1 MEAWTLFIV
10 VGALGLVV
18 LDVFVPSG
26 GLLSGVGIAALIER
40 GLQALGVA
48 GSVRW
53 PMAAVGMLL
62 TVGIVIRFG
71 ERLSETLFPARVRTN
86 IDRLVGL
93 EGRVQRL
100 AEAGPVVELEGD
112 YWTARLADGSP
123 AATPGARIV
132 VEAMVDQIP
141 VVRVV
146 S

>member
-18 LDVFVPSG
+18 LDVSVPSG
-26 GLLSGVGIAALIER
+26 GLLSGVGIAAPSSSEASR
-40 GLQALGVA
+40 RWGGGPGALADG
-48 GSVRW
+48 GGH
-53 PMAAVGMLL
+53 AAHR
-62 TVGIVIRFG
+62 GIVIRSG
-71 ERLSETLFPARVRTN
+71 AVERDALPLPASAPTSTAPSAWR
-86 IDRLVGL
+86 GGAAA
-93 EGRVQRL
+93 GRGGAR
-100 AEAGPVVELEGD
+100 VVELEGD